1 MLLNI
6 LSIKKAKQI
15 FANNK
20 FYVLMD
26 ILIKETK
33 FVSYL
38 YRLPYKVFHNSVNSE
53 KNNKLLRLMSTI
65 EAKTDT
71 ILNK

>member
-15 FANNK
+15 FDNNK
-20 FYVLMD
+20 FYGFYVLMD
-26 ILIKETK
+26 KLIKEIK

-38 YRLPYKVFHNSVNSE
+38 Y
-53 KNNKLLRLMSTI
+53 
-65 EAKTDT
+65 
-71 ILNK
+71 

>member
-20 FYVLMD
+20 IYGFYVLMD
-26 ILIKETK
+26 KLIKEIK
-33 FVSYL
+33 FVSY
-38 YRLPYKVFHNSVNSE
+38 PY
-53 KNNKLLRLMSTI
+53 
-65 EAKTDT
+65 
-71 ILNK
+71 

>member
-1 MLLNI
+1 MVLLNI
-6 LSIKKAKQI
+6 LSIKKAKKI

-26 ILIKETK
+26 KLIKEIK

-38 YRLPYKVFHNSVNSE
+38 Y
-53 KNNKLLRLMSTI
+53 
-65 EAKTDT
+65 
-71 ILNK
+71 

>member
-15 FANNK
+15 FANNRFYG
-20 FYVLMD
+20 FYVLIHLID
-26 ILIKETK
+26 KLIKEIK

-38 YRLPYKVFHNSVNSE
+38 Y
-53 KNNKLLRLMSTI
+53 
-65 EAKTDT
+65 
-71 ILNK
+71 